1 MFEHGVTTVVVSPLR
16 GLMAQQ
22 VARLQLQGVDAVAA
36 NSDASASDTK
46 DLLERLG
53 CTTGAP
59 LRWLGVLLMAEYLS
73 GTWA

>member
-1 MFEHGVTTVVVSPLR
+1 MEVTYFWSPWMT
-16 GLMAQQ
+16 GSYHP
-22 VARLQLQGVDAVAA
+22 RLQLQGVDAVAA

-59 LRWLGVLLMAEYLS
+59 LRWVGVLSMAEYLS

>member
-36 NSDASASDTK
+36 NSDASASGTK
-46 DLLERLG
+46 Y
-53 CTTGAP
+53 C
-59 LRWLGVLLMAEYLS
+59 WS
-73 GTWA
+73 GLDAQLVRRFDGWGSY